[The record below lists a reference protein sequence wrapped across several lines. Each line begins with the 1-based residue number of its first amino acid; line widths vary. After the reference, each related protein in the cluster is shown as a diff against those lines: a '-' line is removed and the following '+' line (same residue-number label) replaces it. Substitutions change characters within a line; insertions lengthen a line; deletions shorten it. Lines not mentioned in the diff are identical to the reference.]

1 MNVQAMRK
9 VPRGTFQAFLGHVV
23 PNVIRPLQALWN
35 QLIGFI
41 FLLIAAG
48 TTPTA
53 VRNVR
58 EFNGDFEGTM
68 RVGVTFIFMAVML
81 YFGITSLLRAR
92 RITRS

>member
-1 MNVQAMRK
+1 MRK
-9 VPRGTFQAFLGHVV
+9 PVAGTFQKFLGHVLPKV
-23 PNVIRPLQALWN
+23 LRPLHALWN

-41 FLLIAAG
+41 FLVIAAG
-48 TTPTA
+48 TTPTV

-58 EFNGDFEGTM
+58 DFNGDFEGTM
-68 RVGVTFIFMAVML
+68 RMGVTIVFMAVML